1 MHINSKLPNV
11 GATIFA
17 TMSKMAKDYNA
28 LNLSQGFPDFPV
40 SPELIEGVHHY
51 MKAGFNQ
58 YPPMTGMPQLR
69 ERIAAKI
76 EKSFGA
82 KVNVETEITLTS
94 GAIEAINATI
104 TTLVNKGDEVI
115 MMDPAYDAY
124 DPIITQ
130 NGGVTIPIALTQPHF
145 AIDWE
150 TVRKKVNPKTRMI
163 IINSPHNP
171 TGAMIDASDLE
182 ILAEITRDTNI
193 IVLSDEVYEHIV
205 FDGWAHESILKHEEL
220 RLRSVATFSFGK
232 TFHATG
238 WRIGYMVAPDW
249 ITAEVR
255 KVHQYMAFAVHT
267 PSQLAIADYLE
278 DADHYN
284 NLGAFYQ
291 QKRDLFLEL
300 IKGSRFESLPS
311 NGTYFQLLSYKNISE
326 KPDLEM
332 AEWLTKEKGIASI
345 PISVFYDTKED
356 NKMLRFCFAKSE
368 ETLKKAAEILCA
380 I

>member
-11 GATIFA
+11 GTTIFA

-69 ERIAAKI
+69 ERIATKI
-76 EKSFGA
+76 EMSYSA
-82 KVNVETEITLTS
+82 KVDVDTEITLTA

-115 MMDPAYDAY
+115 IMDPAYDAY
-124 DPIITQ
+124 EPIITL
-130 NGGVTIPIALTQPHF
+130 NGGVTIPVSLTQPNF
-145 AIDWE
+145 VIDWE
-150 TVRKKVNPKTRMI
+150 TVKEKVSAKTRMI

-171 TGAMIDASDLE
+171 TGAMIEASDLE
-182 ILAEITRDTNI
+182 VLAEITRDTNI

-205 FDGWAHESILKHEEL
+205 FDGRAHESVLKHEEL
-220 RLRSVATFSFGK
+220 RQRSVATFSFGK

-255 KVHQYMAFAVHT
+255 KVHQYMAFTVHT

-278 DADHYN
+278 NADHYN

-291 QKRDLFLEL
+291 QKRDLFLDL
-300 IKGSRFESLPS
+300 IKDSRFESLPS
-311 NGTYFQLLSYKNISE
+311 NGTYFQLLSYKNISD

-368 ETLKKAAEILCA
+368 ETLTKAAEILYA

>member
-11 GATIFA
+11 GSTIFA

-40 SPELIEGVHHY
+40 APELIEGVHHY

-69 ERIAAKI
+69 ERIAQQI
-76 EKSFGA
+76 EISYGA

-104 TTLVNKGDEVI
+104 TTLVNQGDEVI
-115 MMDPAYDAY
+115 IMDPAYDAY
-124 DPIITQ
+124 EPIVTL
-130 NGGVTIPIALTQPHF
+130 NGGITIPVALKQPNF
-145 AIDWE
+145 SIDWE
-150 TVRKKVNPKTRMI
+150 TVREKLNAKTRMI

-171 TGAMIDASDLE
+171 TGAMITKEDLSQ
-182 ILAEITRDTNI
+182 LAEITRDTNI

-205 FDGWAHESILKHEEL
+205 FDGKPHESILSHDEL
-220 RLRSVATFSFGK
+220 RQRSVATFSFGK
-232 TFHATG
+232 TFHVTG

-249 ITAEVR
+249 ISTEVR

-278 DADHYN
+278 DANHYN
-284 NLGAFYQ
+284 DLGKFYQ
-291 QKRDLFLEL
+291 QKRDQFLDL
-300 IKGSRFESLPS
+300 IKDSRFETAPS

-332 AEWLTKEKGIASI
+332 AEWLTKEKGIAAI
-345 PISVFYDTKED
+345 PISVFYATKED
-356 NKMLRFCFAKSE
+356 NKMLRFCFAKGD
-368 ETLKKAAEILCA
+368 ETLKKAADILCA

>member
-1 MHINSKLPNV
+1 
-11 GATIFA
+11 
-17 TMSKMAKDYNA
+17 MAKDYNA

-40 SPELIEGVHHY
+40 APELIEGVHHY

-69 ERIAAKI
+69 ERIAQQI
-76 EKSFGA
+76 EISYGA

-104 TTLVNKGDEVI
+104 TTLVNQGDEVI
-115 MMDPAYDAY
+115 IMDPAYDAY
-124 DPIITQ
+124 EPIVTL
-130 NGGVTIPIALTQPHF
+130 NGGITIPVALKQPNF
-145 AIDWE
+145 SIDWE
-150 TVRKKVNPKTRMI
+150 TVREKLNAKTRMI

-171 TGAMIDASDLE
+171 TGAMITKEDLSQ
-182 ILAEITRDTNI
+182 LAEITRDTNI

-205 FDGWAHESILKHEEL
+205 FDGKPHESILSHDEL
-220 RLRSVATFSFGK
+220 RQRSVATFSFGK
-232 TFHATG
+232 TFHVTG

-249 ITAEVR
+249 ISTEVR

-278 DADHYN
+278 DANHYN
-284 NLGAFYQ
+284 DLGKFYQ
-291 QKRDLFLEL
+291 QKRDQFLDL
-300 IKGSRFESLPS
+300 IKDSRFETAPS

-332 AEWLTKEKGIASI
+332 AEWLTKEKGIAAI
-345 PISVFYDTKED
+345 PISVFYATKED
-356 NKMLRFCFAKSE
+356 NKMLRFCFAKGD
-368 ETLKKAAEILCA
+368 ETLKKAADILCA

>member
-1 MHINSKLPNV
+1 
-11 GATIFA
+11 
-17 TMSKMAKDYNA
+17 
-28 LNLSQGFPDFPV
+28 
-40 SPELIEGVHHY
+40 
-51 MKAGFNQ
+51 
-58 YPPMTGMPQLR
+58 
-69 ERIAAKI
+69 
-76 EKSFGA
+76 
-82 KVNVETEITLTS
+82 
-94 GAIEAINATI
+94 
-104 TTLVNKGDEVI
+104 
-115 MMDPAYDAY
+115 
-124 DPIITQ
+124 
-130 NGGVTIPIALTQPHF
+130 
-145 AIDWE
+145 
-150 TVRKKVNPKTRMI
+150 
-163 IINSPHNP
+163 
-171 TGAMIDASDLE
+171 
-182 ILAEITRDTNI
+182 
-193 IVLSDEVYEHIV
+193 VLSDEVYEHIV
-205 FDGWAHESILKHEEL
+205 FDGRVHESILKHEEL
-220 RLRSVATFSFGK
+220 RKRSVATFSFGK

-291 QKRDLFLEL
+291 QKRDMFLEL

-356 NKMLRFCFAKSE
+356 NRMLRFCFAKSE
-368 ETLKKAAEILCA
+368 ETLTKAAEILCA

>member
-69 ERIAAKI
+69 ERIAEKI
-76 EKSFGA
+76 EKSYKA
-82 KVNVETEITLTS
+82 KVDVETEITLTS

-104 TTLVNKGDEVI
+104 TTLVSKGDEVI
-115 MMDPAYDAY
+115 IMDPAYDAY
-124 DPIITQ
+124 EPIITL
-130 NGGVTIPIALTQPHF
+130 NGGVTIPVALKQPNF

-150 TVRKKVNPKTRMI
+150 TVREKVNAKTRMI

-171 TGAMIDASDLE
+171 TGAMIDASDLS

-205 FDGWAHESILKHEEL
+205 FDGRVHESILKHEEL
-220 RLRSVATFSFGK
+220 RQRSVATFSFGK

-291 QKRDLFLEL
+291 QKRDMFLEL

-356 NKMLRFCFAKSE
+356 NRMLRFCFAKSE
-368 ETLKKAAEILCA
+368 ETLTKAAEILCA

>member
-69 ERIAAKI
+69 ERIADKI

-82 KVNVETEITLTS
+82 KVNVETEITLTA

-104 TTLVNKGDEVI
+104 TTLVSKGDEVI
-115 MMDPAYDAY
+115 MMVPAYDAY

-130 NGGVTIPIALTQPHF
+130 NGGITIPIALTQPHF
-145 AIDWE
+145 AIDLD
-150 TVRKKVNPKTRMI
+150 TVREKVNAKTRMI

-171 TGAMIDASDLE
+171 TGAMIDAGDLS

-205 FDGWAHESILKHEEL
+205 FDGRAHESILKHEEL
-220 RLRSVATFSFGK
+220 RQRSVATFSFGK

-291 QKRDLFLEL
+291 QKRDLFLDL

-356 NKMLRFCFAKSE
+356 NRMLRFCFAKSE
-368 ETLKKAAEILCA
+368 ETLTKAAEILCA

>member
-1 MHINSKLPNV
+1 MHIHSKLPNV
-11 GATIFA
+11 GSTIFA

-69 ERIAAKI
+69 ERIATKI
-76 EKSFGA
+76 EKSYGA
-82 KVNVETEITLTS
+82 KVNVETEITLTA

-115 MMDPAYDAY
+115 IMDPAYDAY
-124 DPIITQ
+124 EPIITL
-130 NGGVTIPIALTQPHF
+130 NGGITIPVSLTQPDF
-145 AIDWE
+145 SIDWE
-150 TVRKKVNPKTRMI
+150 TVRQKVNAKTRMI

-171 TGAMIDASDLE
+171 SGAMIAASDLAT
-182 ILAEITRDTNI
+182 LAEITRDSNI

-205 FDGWAHESILKHEEL
+205 FDGKLHESVLKHEEL
-220 RLRSVATFSFGK
+220 RQRSVATFSFGK

-249 ITAEVR
+249 ISAELR

-278 DADHYN
+278 DSNHYD

-300 IKGSRFESLPS
+300 IQGSRFETVPS
-311 NGTYFQLLSYKNISE
+311 SGTYFQLLSYKNIST

-332 AEWLTKEKGIASI
+332 AEWLTKERGIASI
-345 PISVFYDTKED
+345 PISVFYDSKED

-368 ETLKKAAEILCA
+368 ETLTKAAEILKS